1 MGDRAKPGGREPQA
15 LVDHRKRVK
24 QLPETAKTLVGNG
37 DSGLLQAFEAPGA
50 EWYLAEAEL
59 WLLNGRGK

>member
-1 MGDRAKPGGREPQA
+1 
-15 LVDHRKRVK
+15 VDHRKRVK